1 MTDML
6 FRPAHEL
13 VTDMAEGKLSAVE
26 LMSASLDRIEA
37 MNPDLTAVVAQRD
50 RDDLLAE
57 AAAADQV
64 PVEKRGA
71 LHGIPM
77 AVKDLT
83 NVRGLPTS
91 MGSLAVP
98 LTPAPQDALLVSR
111 MRAAGAIFTGKTN
124 VPEMGLGSHSYND
137 VYGTTLNPYDHT
149 VSAGGSSGG
158 AGVALATGMQTI
170 ADGSDMMGSLRNPAA
185 WNNVYG
191 FRPSFGVVPREPKG
205 DVFLHKLSTPGP
217 MARNVRDIALL
228 LSVQAG
234 GVPGIPH
241 TLPKPDLSNF
251 AASDLRGK
259 KIGWLADW
267 GGALAFEAGI
277 LDLAET
283 ALKQLENAGAEVTLL
298 PAPFSRDALWD
309 SWVGLRGFAN
319 AADDGHLLDDPKSAE
334 LIKPAVR
341 YEIEVGR
348 SLSAMDVQRLS
359 EIRSD
364 WFRKTHELFDQFDAL
379 ILPTTQ
385 VFPFAQNIDYPT
397 EINGVAMDT
406 YHRWMEVM
414 VPVSLIGLPSLSV
427 PIGFG
432 KNGLPMGMQIIGR
445 FGKDRNVLELGQA
458 WHEMTDWPN
467 AQPPKVHE

>member
-1 MTDML
+1 MTDTL
-6 FRPAHEL
+6 FRPAYEL

-26 LMSASLDRIEA
+26 LMTASLDRIEA
-37 MNPDLTAVVAQRD
+37 MNPELTAVVAQRD
-50 RDDLLAE
+50 RGELLAE
-57 AAAADQV
+57 ASAADQV
-64 PVEKRGA
+64 PVAQRGK

-83 NVRGLPTS
+83 DVKGLPTS
-91 MGSLAVP
+91 MGSLAVS
-98 LTPAPQDALLVSR
+98 LSPATRDALLVSR
-111 MRAAGAIFTGKTN
+111 MRKAGAIFTGKTN

-137 VYGTTLNPYDHT
+137 VYGTTLNPYAHS

-158 AGVALATGMQTI
+158 AGVALATGMQTL

-205 DVFLHKLSTPGP
+205 DVYMHKLSTPGP

-234 GVPGIPH
+234 GVPGLPH
-241 TLPKPDLSNF
+241 TLPKPNL
-251 AASDLRGK
+251 AHLVASDLRGK

-267 GGALAFEAGI
+267 GGAIPYETGI
-277 LDLAET
+277 LEQTEA
-283 ALKQLENAGAEVTLL
+283 ALRQLESAGAEVVEL
-298 PAPFSRDALWD
+298 PPPFSRDALWD
-309 SWVGLRGFAN
+309 SWVGLRAFAN
-319 AADDGHLLDDPKSAE
+319 AADDGHLLDDPMSAE
-334 LIKPAVR
+334 LVKPAVR
-341 YEIEVGR
+341 YEIELGR

-385 VFPFAQNIDYPT
+385 VFPFAQDIAYPT
-397 EINGVAMDT
+397 EVNGVTMDT

-432 KNGLPMGMQIIGR
+432 ENGLPIGMQIIGR
-445 FGKDRNVLELGQA
+445 FGDDRKVLELGQA
-458 WHEMTDWPN
+458 WHDVTDWPN
-467 AQPPKVHE
+467 TQPPKIYL